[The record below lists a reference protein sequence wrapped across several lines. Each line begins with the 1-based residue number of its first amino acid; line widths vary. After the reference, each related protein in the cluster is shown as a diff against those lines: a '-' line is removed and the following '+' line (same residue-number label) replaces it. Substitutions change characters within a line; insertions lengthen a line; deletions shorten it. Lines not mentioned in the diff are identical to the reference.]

1 MHSTRSLTGPRARI
15 LEMVQAS
22 ASTSTV
28 ASLSQATGLHEN
40 TVRDHL
46 KALVDAGHV
55 EQVTLPPP
63 PRGRPAQ
70 GYVASPS
77 NPEPDTRV
85 RDYAGLAV
93 TLARHLQR
101 NSSDP
106 AREAEVAGDGWGR
119 ELAVNRSGAEDAAQ
133 YVLSLMTDL
142 GFEPRL
148 GPDGGRSAS
157 RSVPCLTPPVNSQ
170 MWSVV
175 CTRASSMGR
184 WPKQNYPQTLIC
196 THSASRTPA
205 C

>member
-1 MHSTRSLTGPRARI
+1 
-15 LEMVQAS
+15 MVQAS

-148 GPDGGRSAS
+148 GPDGGTIR
-157 RSVPCLTPPVNSQ
+157 LTKCPLLDAARELPD
-170 MWSVV
+170 VV
-175 CTRASSMGR
+175 CGVHEG
-184 WPKQNYPQTLIC
+184 LINGALAEAELPADAHLHPFGEPNAC
-196 THSASRTPA
+196 LLTVQRRTIP
-205 C
+205 